1 MTDKDK
7 KNKLAPHLV
16 PRRAL
21 ASFSNYDTFGRVAL
35 LTSLFASVDVP
46 LDQSSESRPAGPNLV
61 QLLSRR
67 FLMGSDCWPPAAAGV
82 VVEPSTRQ
90 PVRVRCAPPAAA
102 ICIEQPLCTRVR
114 VREPPLVPMG
124 GASARLCL
132 AVHVQLGP
140 RWCLEIRVFILVCVT
155 FG

>member
-21 ASFSNYDTFGRVAL
+21 ASFSNCDTFGRVAL

-90 PVRVRCAPPAAA
+90 AVRVRCAPPAAA
-102 ICIEQPLCTRVR
+102 ICIEHPCARACACVSHPWSRWEGRVR
-114 VREPPLVPMG
+114 VCALLSTCSLDPG
-124 GASARLCL
+124 GASRYEYL
-132 AVHVQLGP
+132 
-140 RWCLEIRVFILVCVT
+140 F
-155 FG
+155 